1 MNKVIRGGVLL
12 LTLLIVNNVSAGT
25 VSENSLNKI
34 MALSG
39 LNKQVA
45 QFPAMVG
52 AGMAQA
58 RQQGSAIP
66 DAEFSEMLKSVKSAF
81 EPSAFLK
88 VISKEIKSNLSE
100 SDAKNLLVWYKS
112 SLGRKITKAEEAA
125 STPAGYQQMIKEA
138 QSLLANTKRV
148 GLAKEIDSLINM
160 TDMSMQLQ
168 EDSGIAVYTAISSV
182 KNPGKPVNVKPYV
195 DQVSAQKQQMRAQ
208 VEQLVLLS
216 FVYGYK
222 DLDIASI
229 KKYISFL
236 KEPNTKKF
244 NDSVIKS
251 MTIAF
256 NLAINKMAKSL
267 AMTFKK
273 NTNK

>member
-1 MNKVIRGGVLL
+1 MNKVIQSGVLL

-25 VSENSLNKI
+25 ISESSLNKI

-39 LNKQVA
+39 LNKQVV

-58 RQQGSAIP
+58 RQQGSTIP
-66 DAEFSEMLKSVKSAF
+66 DAEYSEMLKSVKSAF
-81 EPSAFLK
+81 EPSTFLK
-88 VISKEIKSNLSE
+88 VIGKEIKSNLSE
-100 SDAKNLLVWYKS
+100 ADAKKLLTWYQS

-148 GLAKEIDSLINM
+148 NLAKEIDSLINM
-160 TDMSMQLQ
+160 TDMTMQLQ

-182 KNPGKPVNVKPYV
+182 MNPGKPVNVKPYV

-222 DLDIASI
+222 DLDAASI
-229 KKYISFL
+229 KNILVFL
-236 KEPNTKKF
+236 K
-244 NDSVIKS
+244 
-251 MTIAF
+251 
-256 NLAINKMAKSL
+256 NLILKSL
-267 AMTFKK
+267 MVVLL
-273 NTNK
+273 NQ